1 MPQLSVE
8 FWMQLVI
15 YGLSVGVIYGGIR
28 TQIKELTDKVNKH
41 NNLIERMFKAEESV
55 KSAHRRIDELRQ
67 EVNLLD

>member
-1 MPQLSVE
+1 MPELSAE
-8 FWMQLVI
+8 FWMQLVL

-28 TQIKELTDKVNKH
+28 TQIKDLTEKVNKN

-67 EVNLLD
+67 EVSSLD